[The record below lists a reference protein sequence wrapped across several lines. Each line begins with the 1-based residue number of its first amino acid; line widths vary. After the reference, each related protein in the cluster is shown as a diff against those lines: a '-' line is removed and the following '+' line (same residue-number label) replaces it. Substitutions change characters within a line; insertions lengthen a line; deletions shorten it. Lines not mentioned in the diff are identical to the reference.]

1 LVTREGL
8 GRLAA
13 ANRVECD
20 QEPGAIESTNAAF
33 IGSTKSG
40 KGIAA
45 RVGFAEVAET
55 PID

>member
-1 LVTREGL
+1 LISYT
-8 GRLAA
+8 
-13 ANRVECD
+13 
-20 QEPGAIESTNAAF
+20 QEPGGIESTNVAF

-45 RVGFAEVAET
+45 RVGFEGAET